1 MGASAK
7 RRLFCS
13 AARGEDAGSEESR
26 LTSLWYIQDLPR
38 SQRRHAESSRRY
50 CRGRVPSRRA
60 QGRQRE
66 FLCSLPRLDS
76 TDDTLLQLL
85 EGNRGL
91 LFTNEEPK
99 VVLEWFADFKKED
112 FARSGNV
119 IEETFVLPAG
129 LSPSPPSASPSAN
142 LAVRGQ
148 DPS

>member
-1 MGASAK
+1 MP
-7 RRLFCS
+7 
-13 AARGEDAGSEESR
+13 
-26 LTSLWYIQDLPR
+26 T
-38 SQRRHAESSRRY
+38 
-50 CRGRVPSRRA
+50 RRA

-66 FLCSLPRLDS
+66 FLHLPPSRC
-76 TDDTLLQLL
+76 TPDDQHKQLL

-129 LSPSPPSASPSAN
+129 MPSLSLSSSLPS
-142 LAVRGQ
+142 R
-148 DPS
+148 